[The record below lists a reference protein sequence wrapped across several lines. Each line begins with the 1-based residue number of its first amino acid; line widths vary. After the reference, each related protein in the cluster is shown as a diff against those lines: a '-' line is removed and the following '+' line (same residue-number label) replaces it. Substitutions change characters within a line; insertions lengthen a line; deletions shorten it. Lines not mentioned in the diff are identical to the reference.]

1 MVEQQK
7 NSAKK
12 KDLRHFYTLDDRF
25 HAIIFE
31 GCNKQR
37 ILTVLQDMMSKN
49 FNRVRLLSLSENLNT
64 DTIISQHEQIL
75 EAIQNN
81 DKETAENVVRKH
93 LQLVTVDREELKE
106 RFPGYFK

>member
-1 MVEQQK
+1 
-7 NSAKK
+7 
-12 KDLRHFYTLDDRF
+12 
-25 HAIIFE
+25 
-31 GCNKQR
+31 
-37 ILTVLQDMMSKN
+37 MSKN